1 MNDAAHILRSS
12 ILWAILL
19 TLGMAPHAGVEQG
32 EAVACGIHPSYL
44 RCEYRVDPLG
54 IDVVHPRLSWV
65 LESDERDQAQ
75 TGYQILVATSVD
87 KLSPADADLWNSGSP
102 LQDRLR

>member
-54 IDVVHPRLSWV
+54 IDVVHPRLF
-65 LESDERDQAQ
+65 
-75 TGYQILVATSVD
+75 VATSVD
-87 KLSPADADLWNSGSP
+87 KLSPADADLWDSGSP